1 MAKRD
6 LLQNVIK
13 YSLILM
19 ATIVS
24 HVCPR
29 QDHYYSYQEPYDDD
43 LSLWINEQQV
53 KIFSGV
59 PTKIYAIDNGRVSLH
74 LRDPNFS
81 HYLPIIPSEVSC
93 VNFTWKSG
101 SKKYHYNFDRL
112 VSEDEQILKP
122 PTISI
127 KTSGRVP
134 KNAKGKC
141 LKLVGRRTSR

>member
-6 LLQNVIK
+6 LLENVLK

-19 ATIVS
+19 LTIVS
-24 HVCPR
+24 RVCPR

-59 PTKIYAIDNGRVSLH
+59 AMKIYAIDNGRVSPH
-74 LRDPNFS
+74 IRDPMFS
-81 HYLPIIPSEVSC
+81 QYLPIIPSEVSC

-112 VSEDEQILKP
+112 VSEDETILKP

-134 KNAKGKC
+134 KNAKGKYEF
-141 LKLVGRRTSR
+141 S